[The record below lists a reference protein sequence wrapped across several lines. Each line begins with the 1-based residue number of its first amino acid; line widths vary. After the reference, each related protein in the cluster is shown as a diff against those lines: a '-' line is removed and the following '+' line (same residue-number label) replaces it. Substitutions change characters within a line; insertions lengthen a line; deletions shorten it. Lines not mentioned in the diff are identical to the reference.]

1 MSKIFS
7 VYASNGLHNYVE
19 LDLPASDYEMLDL
32 MERLRLEPGKPP
44 YLEILEYHA
53 FEFLEKCIAE
63 LPDVRQ
69 LNALAGKLSEINETD
84 VRGMAA
90 FEGLVG
96 MEIRKKA
103 LPISVSRLIDF
114 AHSADCCH
122 VVEDAATDCELGRFL
137 AGNGFVSEAEKLSDA
152 AFELLDFG
160 KIGKEHREAK
170 GGVYTSFGYVE
181 PHEDVRH
188 ASETMDFQPRKP
200 AYTILLNVAAIPLTG
215 PVRQEDML
223 QLRLPAPE
231 GQMREALEK
240 LGAESWRNVAASIWD
255 CPIPRLNHTMYLDG
269 EAPQIL
275 ELSKRLQEL
284 DARGELPR
292 YKAILAAMDC
302 GDIGQA
308 AAIATAV
315 DEYIFDPAVS
325 SPEDV
330 AMGELCVMTGQEC
343 AADFAQY
350 VNLTAFG
357 RSLLERDHG
366 VITGYGLIERRDGQP
381 VLQEDQAP
389 GLREME
395 M

>member
-32 MERLRLEPGKPP
+32 MERLRLEPGNPP

-103 LPISVSRLIDF
+103 LPISMSRLIDF

-122 VVEDAATDCELGRFL
+122 VVEDAATDCELGRLL
-137 AGNGFVSEAEKLSDA
+137 AGNGFVSAAEKLSDA

-160 KIGKEHREAK
+160 KIGKEHREAE
-170 GGVYTSFGYVE
+170 GGLFTAFGYVE
-181 PHEDVRH
+181 QLPEVQNI
-188 ASETMDFQPRKP
+188 SETTDFQPKRP
-200 AYTILLNVAAIPLTG
+200 PYTVLLNVAKLPI
-215 PVRQEDML
+215 QERDML

-231 GQMREALEK
+231 EQLQEALDK
-240 LGAESWRNVAASIWD
+240 LGAESWVEVAVSILD
-255 CPIPRLNHTMYLDG
+255 CPIPRLNHTLYLDG

-275 ELSKRLQEL
+275 ELAQCLQHL
-284 DARGELPR
+284 DERGELTK
-292 YKAILAAMDC
+292 YKAVLEVSNCMDLSKMVSLAGALDDYFFEPQT
-302 GDIGQA
+302 G
-308 AAIATAV
+308 
-315 DEYIFDPAVS
+315 
-325 SPEDV
+325 SPEAVAREELSVIVNSQDV
-330 AMGELCVMTGQEC
+330 ETLLP
-343 AADFAQY
+343 Y
-350 VNLTAFG
+350 VDLVRYG
-357 RSLLERDHG
+357 RALLERDQA
-366 VITGYGLIERRDGQP
+366 VITEYGLLQREQTIEQP
-381 VLQEDQAP
+381 RL
-389 GLREME
+389 GGME
-395 M
+395 MN